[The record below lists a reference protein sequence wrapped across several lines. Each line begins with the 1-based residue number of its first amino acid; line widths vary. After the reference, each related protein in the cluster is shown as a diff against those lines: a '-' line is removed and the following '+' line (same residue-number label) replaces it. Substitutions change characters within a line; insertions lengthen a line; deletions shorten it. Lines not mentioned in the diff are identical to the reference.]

1 MANSDTAYG
10 LYQKQTDIYLETQ
23 YTDGPGGETHD
34 STIITKVKS
43 FADVSAAQTHF
54 FTANALTC
62 MNENA
67 TQIEWALVTNG
78 LKYTIAFGI
87 GEGNGEADMSWSN
100 KWQTRMEELQAAGDW
115 FNPSLSF
122 ADSADNIGINPRTG
136 KDDTSPTAGL
146 TRLFCTVTASADH
159 IF

>member
-1 MANSDTAYG
+1 MANSDTEFG
-10 LYQKQTDIYLETQ
+10 LYNKQTDVYLETQ
-23 YTDGPGGETHD
+23 YTDGPGGDTHD
-34 STIITKVKS
+34 STIITKVQS
-43 FADVSAAQTHF
+43 FADVNAAQTHF

-62 MNENA
+62 MNDHA

-87 GEGNGEADMSWSN
+87 PKNENEMSWSN
-100 KWQTRMEELQAAGDW
+100 KWQTQMETLQAAGDW